1 MDPRIGIVLRLID
14 ESRGTLQMSSG
25 QIGNLLGLGEA
36 SVLRLF
42 SREVGKPLRRYMLE
56 VRMARAAALLANT
69 VTPIKTIAF
78 DCRYTQVSNFYRDF
92 KQVHG
97 ISPMQMRVT
106 QMKARLRG
114 KQTLLKKLTN
124 CDSSDNMGRG
134 ITYSAAN
141 FTASR

>member
-1 MDPRIGIVLRLID
+1 
-14 ESRGTLQMSSG
+14 
-25 QIGNLLGLGEA
+25 
-36 SVLRLF
+36 
-42 SREVGKPLRRYMLE
+42 
-56 VRMARAAALLANT
+56 MAQAAALLANT

-114 KQTLLKKLTN
+114 KQTLLRKLTN